1 MNGLLVRVGAD
12 LSLGGGS
19 WNGPVHAGS
28 GDFVYVAIPENSPVY
43 PGMEKPYSNLA
54 PVLAKFGVSLPTHLR
69 MRHMHLDPD
78 FEHLTYGDQGERAK
92 QLRANLRGDDLI
104 VFYAGLANT
113 SGAAQLVYAL
123 IGFFVI
129 ENFVLAS
136 QVPLA
141 QRDANAH
148 SRRVLPLN
156 ATDLI
161 VRGRPAV
168 SGRLRCCIPIGEYR
182 DRAYRVRKDL
192 LNEWGGLSVKDGYLQ
207 RSARL
212 PRLLDPPRFTRWL
225 ERQGPTLMQ
234 ANN

>member
-12 LSLGGGS
+12 LSPGGGS
-19 WNGPVHAGS
+19 WNGPVDAVS
-28 GDFVYVAIPENSPVY
+28 REFVYVAIPENSPVY
-43 PGMEKPYSNLA
+43 AGMEKPYSRLA
-54 PVLAKFGVSLPTHLR
+54 PVLAKFGAELPPHLR
-69 MRHMHLDPD
+69 VRHMHLDPD

-92 QLRANLRGDDLI
+92 QLRANLRGGDLI
-104 VFYAGLANT
+104 VFYAGLADT

-123 IGFFVI
+123 IGLFVVKD
-129 ENFVLAS
+129 FVLATE
-136 QVPLA
+136 VPPGK
-141 QRDANAH
+141 RNMNAH
-148 SRRVLPLN
+148 SRRVLPSG

-168 SGRLRCCIPIGEYR
+168 SGRLRRCIPIGEYR
-182 DRAYRVRKDL
+182 NHAYRLRKDI

-212 PRLLDPPRFTRWL
+212 PRLLDLPRFMRWL
-225 ERQGPTLMQ
+225 ERHGPSLMQ